1 MCAELVRGIIIKR
14 KNMSITY
21 KNTHDFSEQDLK
33 DLFLSVEWSSGHF
46 PDKLVIAMKNFK
58 TVISAWDG
66 DKLVGMICAMD
77 DGIMNAYVHYLL
89 VRPEYQSKSIGR
101 ELVERVKEI
110 YKDYLRV
117 VVVAYNEDL
126 AFYEHCGF
134 KKADDASPMFITS
147 LWT

>member
-1 MCAELVRGIIIKR
+1 
-14 KNMSITY
+14 MSITY

-46 PDKLVIAMKNFK
+46 PDKLVVAMKNFK

-66 DKLVGMICAMD
+66 ETLVGMICAMD

-89 VRPEYQSKSIGR
+89 VRTEYQGQSIGK

-110 YKDYLRV
+110 YKNYLRV
-117 VVVAYNEDL
+117 VVVAYNEEL

-134 KKADDASPMFITS
+134 KKADDASAMFITS